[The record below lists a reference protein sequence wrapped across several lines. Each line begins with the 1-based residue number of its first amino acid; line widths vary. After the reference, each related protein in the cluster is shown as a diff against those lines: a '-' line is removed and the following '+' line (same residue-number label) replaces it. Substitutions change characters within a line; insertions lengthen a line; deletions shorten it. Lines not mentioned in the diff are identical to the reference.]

1 MMHMFRFL
9 VPAMTA
15 VLLVGCISSETT
27 SRRPPDSNED
37 AADQLYNLGAQ
48 YYSKGNFELAR
59 ERLERA
65 VELDSR
71 NANAHSMLALTYA
84 RLGNERLATENFNKA
99 VRIAPNNFDVR
110 NAYAIYLC
118 GERDF
123 EEARKQ
129 FDRAI
134 AVREN
139 DNSEFMMSNAGVCMA
154 QKPDNEL
161 AEKYFR
167 DALAKRPNYKDA
179 LLQLATL
186 KHHTG
191 DDLSARAFL
200 QRYLATNPP
209 TAMVLYLGVQ
219 IESALDDERAAT
231 DYSNQILRDFPDS
244 PEANQVLRS
253 GQAMRQ

>member
-1 MMHMFRFL
+1 MTFAYRFL
-9 VPAMTA
+9 IPALA
-15 VLLVGCISSETT
+15 AALLVGCISSETT

-65 VELDSR
+65 VELDSK

-118 GERDF
+118 GERNFD
-123 EEARKQ
+123 EAKKQ

-134 AVREN
+134 SVHEN
-139 DNSEFMMSNAGVCMA
+139 DNSEFMMANAGVCMA
-154 QKPDNEL
+154 QKPDYEL
-161 AEKYFR
+161 AEQYFR
-167 DALAKRPNYKDA
+167 DALARRPNYKDA
-179 LLQLATL
+179 LIQLATL

-200 QRYLATNPP
+200 QRYLAANEP
-209 TAMVLYLGVQ
+209 AAEVLYLGVQ

-231 DYSNQILRDFPDS
+231 DYANQIMRDFPDS
-244 PEANQVLRS
+244 RESNLLLRS
-253 GQAMRQ
+253 AQAQQ